1 MKKWLILAAVVAL
14 AVLVYV
20 AAGPYI
26 TMHRIEKSIA
36 NQDYDA
42 LTAQIDF
49 PAIRDD
55 LGRQLERKIDAETPE
70 FLDNVPFIGKAV
82 NALGAKILEQTI
94 EPLMIGQLLYIMQ
107 GNAPDL
113 DFGLSELAKPNT
125 IPQSTSTDKVF
136 EAAETDYIDHR
147 TFVASVAHAETGVY
161 RFTFTRRGLHWKLS
175 GISVP
180 MLAVETP

>member
-1 MKKWLILAAVVAL
+1 MKKWLILAAAIAL
-14 AVLVYV
+14 AVMAYV

-26 TMHRIEKSIA
+26 TMYRIEKSIA
-36 NQDYDA
+36 NQDYDT

-55 LGRQLERKIDAETPE
+55 LGRQLARKIDAQTPE

-82 NALGAKILEQTI
+82 NELGAKALEQTI

-113 DFGLSELAKPNT
+113 DFGIGELFNPKQ
-125 IPQSTSTDKVF
+125 IPQSTSTEKVF
-136 EAAETDYIDHR
+136 ENADYDYIDHR
-147 TFVASVAHAETGVY
+147 TFVASVTHEETGVY
-161 RFTFTRRGLHWKLS
+161 RFTFSRRGLQWKLTR
-175 GISVP
+175 IELP
-180 MLAVETP
+180 MLAP

>member
-1 MKKWLILAAVVAL
+1 MKKWLTLAAVMAL
-14 AVLVYV
+14 ALLAYA

-36 NQDYDA
+36 EQDYDA

-70 FLDNVPFIGKAV
+70 YLDNVPFIGKAV
-82 NALGAKILEQTI
+82 NSLGAKALEQTI

-107 GNAPDL
+107 GNAPDM
-113 DFGLSELAKPNT
+113 DFGIGELFNPKQ
-125 IPQSTSTDKVF
+125 IPQSTSTEKVF
-136 EAAETDYIDHR
+136 AQAETDYIDHR

-161 RFTFTRRGLHWKLS
+161 RFTFSRRGLQWKLT
-175 GISVP
+175 GIQVP
-180 MLAVETP
+180 MLVP